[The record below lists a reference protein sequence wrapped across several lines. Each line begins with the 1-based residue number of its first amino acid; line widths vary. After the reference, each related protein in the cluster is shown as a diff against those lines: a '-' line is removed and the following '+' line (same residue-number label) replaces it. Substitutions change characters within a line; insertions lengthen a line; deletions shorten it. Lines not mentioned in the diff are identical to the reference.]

1 MFRIRK
7 RNEVIMKQIIETYN
21 LQISTI
27 NAEIGRTDKGEKREL
42 LVKQIGILIDSKLE
56 LLRIS

>member
-1 MFRIRK
+1 
-7 RNEVIMKQIIETYN
+7 MKQIIETYN